1 MTFRVSLAVV
11 ALVATMASAHGQD
24 QAANLDSTTPW
35 WLEDSNVFVF
45 GGLFSSESV
54 GETFN
59 VIGTDYQDA
68 YILGGGVQKFVYGQ
82 DNGLKLGI
90 EAGASLR
97 KGPDVSGEVWA
108 GAVIRADGFV
118 HNDTVKVSASVT
130 GGFSATSSPLD
141 VEIDREISRGGG
153 DSSFLFYMAPEL
165 SLSFNSNPNVEIFYR
180 LQHRS
185 GGWETLGGMG
195 EGSNANTVGLRYHF

>member
-1 MTFRVSLAVV
+1 MTIRAFLAAAFLTATVV
-11 ALVATMASAHGQD
+11 SAHA
-24 QAANLDSTTPW
+24 QAQVDATQSTTPW
-35 WLEDSNVFVF
+35 WLQDSNVFVF

-59 VIGTDYQDA
+59 IIGTDYQDA

-82 DNGLKLGI
+82 DDGLKLGL

-97 KGPDVSGEVWA
+97 KGPNVTGEVWA
-108 GAVIRADGFV
+108 GAVIRADGFI
-118 HNDTVKVSASVT
+118 HTDRFKVSASVT
-130 GGFSATSSPLD
+130 GGFSATSAPID
-141 VEIDREISRGGG
+141 VEIAREISRGGG

-165 SLSFNSNPNVEIFYR
+165 SLSFDSNPNVEIFYR

>member
-1 MTFRVSLAVV
+1 
-11 ALVATMASAHGQD
+11 MASAHGQD
-24 QAANLDSTTPW
+24 QFSTPQTTTPW

-45 GGLFSSESV
+45 GGLFSTESV

-59 VIGTDYQDA
+59 FIGTDYTDA
-68 YILGGGVQKFVYGQ
+68 YILGGGVQTFVYGQ
-82 DNGLKLGI
+82 DDGLKLGI

-108 GAVIRADGFV
+108 GAVIRADGFI
-118 HNDTVKVSASVT
+118 HTDRFKVSASVT
-130 GGFSATSSPLD
+130 GGFSATTAPLD
-141 VEIDREISRGGG
+141 VEVVRELSRGDG
-153 DSSFLFYMAPEL
+153 DSSVLFYMAPEL
-165 SLSFNSNPNVEIFYR
+165 SLSFDSNPNVEIFYR